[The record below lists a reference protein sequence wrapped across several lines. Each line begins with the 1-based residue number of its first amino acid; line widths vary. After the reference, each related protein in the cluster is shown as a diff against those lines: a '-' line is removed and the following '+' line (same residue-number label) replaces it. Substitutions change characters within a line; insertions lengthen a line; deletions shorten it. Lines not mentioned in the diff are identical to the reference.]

1 MVKRKIISETDNS
14 NWQAP
19 KRPKRRKPRKPMSE
33 EQRVAAAARLEK
45 AREKRKAKD
54 PDYGMSGIHESL
66 RNLPDV
72 HPLHPNKVKEWIK
85 SQKDLASS
93 ARSNARRKVK
103 GALAQVGIHE
113 GYLKNLQK
121 YLRDGD
127 WVDMFYGEH
136 QQNKI
141 KYRCTAQAYY
151 WFGPKKGEPKFDV
164 GTYYPLLGYVYTQEM
179 FDEEEGISNVGSG
192 ERKRSRK
199 CNTRTVA
206 KDKKKSKTA

>member
-1 MVKRKIISETDNS
+1 MAKRKIIVVETDNS

-19 KRPKRRKPRKPMSE
+19 KKRRKPRKPMSE
-33 EQRVAAAARLEK
+33 EQRAAAAARLEK

-66 RNLPDV
+66 RNLPDD
-72 HPLHPNKVKEWIK
+72 HPLHPKKVKLWIK

-93 ARSNARRKVK
+93 ARSNLRRKIK
-103 GALAQVGIHE
+103 GALAQVSIHE
-113 GYLKNLQK
+113 GYVRNLQK

-141 KYRCTAQAYY
+141 EARCISQAYY
-151 WFGPKKGEPKFDV
+151 WYGPKKGEPKFDIGV
-164 GTYYPLLGYVYTQEM
+164 YYPLLGFVYTQEM
-179 FDEEEGISNVGSG
+179 FDEEEGISNVETGK
-192 ERKRSRK
+192 RKRS
-199 CNTRTVA
+199 TGAVA
-206 KDKKKSKTA
+206 KDKKKSKAS

>member
-1 MVKRKIISETDNS
+1 MPKRKRIVVETDNS

-93 ARSNARRKVK
+93 ARSNVRRKVK

-113 GYLKNLQK
+113 GYLRNLQK
-121 YLRDGD
+121 
-127 WVDMFYGEH
+127 
-136 QQNKI
+136 
-141 KYRCTAQAYY
+141 
-151 WFGPKKGEPKFDV
+151 
-164 GTYYPLLGYVYTQEM
+164 
-179 FDEEEGISNVGSG
+179 
-192 ERKRSRK
+192 
-199 CNTRTVA
+199 
-206 KDKKKSKTA
+206 

>member
-1 MVKRKIISETDNS
+1 MARRKRIVVETDNS
-14 NWQAP
+14 KWQAP
-19 KRPKRRKPRKPMSE
+19 KKRRKPRKPMSE

-192 ERKRSRK
+192 ERKRS
-199 CNTRTVA
+199 TRTVA
-206 KDKKKSKTA
+206 KDKKKSKAS